1 MRALLWIVIFQIAFS
16 HASQSGQGPDRETT
30 KLNHNRQVLIFIERT
45 IEESKT
51 DDSDPVDD
59 IKKIAMQMKFD
70 WSKIEFYTVGLR
82 CPKIYFILQENS
94 KDRWENTE
102 AFTKILLKY
111 QRLKKFRI
119 ADTRNLKEN
128 RRE

>member
-1 MRALLWIVIFQIAFS
+1 MRAFLWIVIFQIAFS
-16 HASQSGQGPDRETT
+16 HASQSQGPDRETT

-70 WSKIEFYTVGLR
+70 WSKIEFYTVGFR

-102 AFTKILLKY
+102 AFTKILLQY